1 MIAYV
6 KRSQVCQG
14 RGYMSQGEWVCWALV
29 GCLLIGRVRGG
40 TGTHKA
46 CDIFDTLLSGNIW
59 ILTVVQNM
67 HLRWHPLKATCFL
80 VIKMFFFISITQ
92 CSLVQLGAFAIQIIW
107 NEKYIANILYMSAIT
122 HLPKIFLLL
131 ELPWWRH
138 QMEIF
143 PRNWLFFK
151 SCLCYI
157 PVNDKYSTSEIKT
170 GFCWIILILEH
181 HIPRLLFICVK

>member
-1 MIAYV
+1 MGIFILVACAFENWVNISNQAITGSTIFLGHKCKFKWLHMLKDHRFV
-6 KRSQVCQG
+6 KDVVTCPRVNGSAELSWGVF
-14 RGYMSQGEWVCWALV
+14 
-29 GCLLIGRVRGG
+29 LIGQVRGG

-67 HLRWHPLKATCFL
+67 HLRWHPLKATRFL
-80 VIKMFFFISITQ
+80 VIKMFFFISTTQ

-143 PRNWLFFK
+143 
-151 SCLCYI
+151 SA
-157 PVNDKYSTSEIKT
+157 
-170 GFCWIILILEH
+170 
-181 HIPRLLFICVK
+181 